1 LKAKFRFIIAAC
13 VLGLLMTGPFALTA
27 LLLFADSKDAERA
40 AFAEFLLPRLPLGGL
55 ITTFGLIAG
64 MILLRGLF
72 QQYVQGLL
80 RMAETL
86 RLMLGANRNFRVT
99 PDGPPEVRELARA
112 ANDLAQQRDELLTDV
127 DAQIRQAKATVEE
140 EKNRL
145 AALMS
150 ELAMGVVVCNLDGR
164 ILLYNS
170 RARLQFKALAQGP
183 TSTSGGALIGLGRS
197 IFSILE
203 RGQITHSL
211 EHIQQR
217 LRKGSAAPTA
227 NFITATRGG
236 QLLRAQMAPVLRTGA
251 TDPATA
257 TVDTIPP
264 NLPPG
269 EGGRERPPTGEIVSN
284 PPDPRAALH
293 SGPASAAQSSALRNP
308 ASAPLSG
315 KGGDEVSGQAA
326 PVQGKNL
333 DNALGLES
341 QVTGY
346 VLTIENITRN
356 FEREAER
363 DQALQALTDGNRA
376 ALGNIRAAVETLID
390 TPDME
395 PDYRERFTRVIADE
409 AAAMSQRLDATMSRF
424 ADSLKTRWPLED
436 VLAIDILAAAAR
448 RIEDRLKLPIKHEE
462 QDASLWMRVDSFS
475 LIQAI
480 TFLASR
486 LQDHYAIRE
495 LRLRLATEGKM
506 VFLDLIWSGTPVSSE
521 TLYMWELEPMTV
533 GAETS
538 PLTLRDVID
547 RHGGEIW
554 YQRDKAAHR
563 AFFRMVLPAAVTPDL
578 AANDQ
583 VQHLHSDS
591 RPEYYDFDLFAAR
604 DAAGAGIDLD
614 RKLSELTYS
623 VFDTET
629 TGLEPSNGDEIIQM
643 GAVRVVNNRL
653 LRQEVFDQLV
663 DPGIPLK
670 PAGIPIHGITEDMV
684 HGQPKLDVVLPAF
697 HEFCAETVLVAHNAA
712 FDMRFFQLKED
723 SLGVRFTQPVLDTL
737 LLSAVI
743 HPNQES
749 HRLELIAERLGIN
762 VIGRHTALGDAFVTG
777 EVFLKMVPLLADM
790 GIVTLRQ
797 ALDAAQQ
804 TYFARIKY

>member
-1 LKAKFRFIIAAC
+1 MALI
-13 VLGLLMTGPFALTA
+13 VGLQ
-27 LLLFADSKDAERA
+27 
-40 AFAEFLLPRLPLGGL
+40 
-55 ITTFGLIAG
+55 
-64 MILLRGLF
+64 LLRALF

-86 RLMLGANRNFRVT
+86 RLMLGANRNFRVD
-99 PDGPPEVRELARA
+99 PEGPPEVRELARA
-112 ANDLAQQRDELLTDV
+112 ANDLAQQRDALLTDV
-127 DAQIRQAKATVEE
+127 EEQIRRAKATVEE

-183 TSTSGGALIGLGRS
+183 TSMSGGALIGLGRS

-211 EHIQQR
+211 ENIQHR
-217 LRKGSAAPTA
+217 LRKGSAEPTA
-227 NFITATRGG
+227 NFITSTRSGA
-236 QLLRAQMAPVLRTGA
+236 LLRAQMAPVLGSAERA
-251 TDPATA
+251 EK
-257 TVDTIPP
+257 VDIPP
-264 NLPPG
+264 APP
-269 EGGRERPPTGEIVSN
+269 
-284 PPDPRAALH
+284 
-293 SGPASAAQSSALRNP
+293 
-308 ASAPLSG
+308 SG
-315 KGGDEVSGQAA
+315 KGGDDISGQASPA
-326 PVQGKNL
+326 PQQKVMAASTEAELQI
-333 DNALGLES
+333 
-341 QVTGY
+341 TGY

-363 DQALQALTDGNRA
+363 DQALQSLTDGNRA

-395 PDYRERFTRVIADE
+395 ADFRERFTRVIADE
-409 AAAMSQRLDATMSRF
+409 ASTMSSRLESTMSRF

-448 RIEDRLKLPIKHEE
+448 RIEDKLKLPIKNEE
-462 QDASLWMRVDSFS
+462 QDASLWMRVDSFA

-495 LRLRLATEGKM
+495 LRLRLSAEGKM
-506 VFLDLIWSGTPVSSE
+506 VFVDLIWSGTPVSSE
-521 TLYMWELEPMTV
+521 TLYTWELEPMNV
-533 GAETS
+533 GAEVS

-554 YQRDKAAHR
+554 YQRDKAAHN
-563 AFFRMVLPAAVTPDL
+563 AYFRIVLPAA
-578 AANDQ
+578 AASDAIAAEQ
-583 VQHLHSDS
+583 VQQHLHSDS

-604 DAAGAGIDLD
+604 DAEGSGIDLD
-614 RKLSELTYS
+614 RRLTDLAYS

-653 LRQEVFDQLV
+653 LRQEIFDQLV

-670 PAGIPIHGITEDMV
+670 PEGIPIHGITEAMV
-684 HGQPKLDVVLPAF
+684 NGQPRLDVVLPAF

-749 HRLELIAERLGIN
+749 HRLESIAERLGIN

-777 EVFLKMVPLLADM
+777 EVFLKMVPLLAEM

-797 ALDAAQQ
+797 ALDAAQK
-804 TYFARIKY
+804 TYFARVKY

>member
-1 LKAKFRFIIAAC
+1 MKAKVRFILAAG
-13 VLGLLMTGPFALTA
+13 VLGLLMVGPFGLTA
-27 LLLFADSKDAERA
+27 LLLFLDSKDAERE
-40 AFAEFLLPRLPLGGL
+40 AFAQFLLPRLPLGGMMTL
-55 ITTFGLIAG
+55 IGFVAG
-64 MILLRGLF
+64 VILLRSLF
-72 QQYVQGLL
+72 QQYVHGLL

-86 RLMLGANRNFRVT
+86 RLMLGANRNFRVALE
-99 PDGPPEVRELARA
+99 GPPEVRELARA
-112 ANDLAQQRDELLTDV
+112 ANHLAQQRDELLNDV
-127 DAQIRQAKATVEE
+127 EEQIRTAKATVEE

-150 ELAMGVVVCNLDGR
+150 ELALGVIVCNLDGR

-183 TSTSGGALIGLGRS
+183 TSMSGGALIGLGRS

-211 EHIQQR
+211 ENIQQR
-217 LRKGSAAPTA
+217 LRRGSAEPTA
-227 NFITATRGG
+227 NFITTTRGG
-236 QLLRAQMAPVLRTGA
+236 ALLRAQMAPVLRTGA
-251 TDPATA
+251 TEAAVPKKHD
-257 TVDTIPP
+257 
-264 NLPPG
+264 NPPG
-269 EGGRERPPTGEIVSN
+269 
-284 PPDPRAALH
+284 
-293 SGPASAAQSSALRNP
+293 
-308 ASAPLSG
+308 PLSG

-326 PVQGKNL
+326 PVHEKTL
-333 DNALGLES
+333 DNALGAEL

-363 DQALQALTDGNRA
+363 DQALQSLTDGNRA
-376 ALGNIRAAVETLID
+376 ALANIRAAVETLVD
-390 TPDME
+390 SPEME
-395 PDYRERFTRVIADE
+395 ADYRERFNRVIADE
-409 AAAMSQRLDATMSRF
+409 AATMSTRLEATMSRF
-424 ADSLKTRWPLED
+424 ADALKTRWPLED
-436 VLAIDILAAAAR
+436 VLAVDILAAAAR
-448 RIEDRLKLPIKHEE
+448 RIEDRLQLPIKHED
-462 QDASLWMRVDSFS
+462 QDGSLWMRVDSFS

-495 LRLRLATEGKM
+495 LRLRLAAEGRM
-506 VFLDLIWSGTPVSSE
+506 VFVDLIWSGTPVSSE
-521 TLYMWELEPMTV
+521 TLYTWELEPMNV

-547 RHGGEIW
+547 RHGAEIW
-554 YQRDKAAHR
+554 YQRDKAAHK
-563 AFFRMVLPAAVTPDL
+563 AFFRIVLPAAATPD
-578 AANDQ
+578 APVVDQ
-583 VQHLHSDS
+583 AQHLHSDS

-614 RKLSELTYS
+614 RKLTELAYS

-629 TGLEPSNGDEIIQM
+629 TGLLPSEGDEIIQM
-643 GAVRVVNNRL
+643 GAVRIVNNRL
-653 LRQEVFDQLV
+653 LRQEIFDQLV
-663 DPGIPLK
+663 DPVIPLK
-670 PAGIPIHGITEDMV
+670 PEGIPIHGITEAMV
-684 HGQPKLDVVLPAF
+684 NGQPRLDVVLPAF

-749 HRLELIAERLGIN
+749 HRLESIAERLGIN
-762 VIGRHTALGDAFVTG
+762 VIGRHTALGDSYVTG
-777 EVFLKMVPLLADM
+777 EVFLKMIPLLSDM

-797 ALDAAQQ
+797 ALDAAQK
-804 TYFARIKY
+804 TYFARVKY

>member
-1 LKAKFRFIIAAC
+1 MKVKFRFIVAAC
-13 VLGLLMTGPFALTA
+13 VLGLLMTGPFGLTAA
-27 LLLFADSKDAERA
+27 LLLADAKDAERA
-40 AFAEFLLPRLPLGGL
+40 AFAEFLIPRLPLGAL
-55 ITTFGLIAG
+55 ITVLGFIAG
-64 MILLRGLF
+64 LILLRSLF
-72 QQYVQGLL
+72 QQYVHGLL

-86 RLMLGANRNFRVT
+86 RLMLGANRNFRVA
-99 PDGPPEVRELARA
+99 PEGPPEVRELARA
-112 ANDLAQQRDELLTDV
+112 ANDLAQQRDELLNDV
-127 DAQIRQAKATVEE
+127 EEQIRTAKATVEE

-150 ELAMGVVVCNLDGR
+150 ELAMGVIVCNLDGR

-183 TSTSGGALIGLGRS
+183 TSMSGGALIGLGRS

-211 EHIQQR
+211 ENIQQR
-217 LRKGSAAPTA
+217 LRKGSAEPTA
-227 NFITATRGG
+227 NFITSTRGG
-236 QLLRAQMAPVLRTGA
+236 QLLRCQMAPVLRTGA
-251 TDPATA
+251 DSATTA
-257 TVDTIPP
+257 TVDSLPP
-264 NLPPG
+264 NPPPG
-269 EGGRERPPTGEIVSN
+269 EGGDNIGS
-284 PPDPRAALH
+284 
-293 SGPASAAQSSALRNP
+293 
-308 ASAPLSG
+308 
-315 KGGDEVSGQAA
+315 QAA
-326 PVQGKNL
+326 PAHDQTT
-333 DNALGLES
+333 ATTMLGAEL

-376 ALGNIRAAVETLID
+376 ALGNIRAAVETLLD
-390 TPDME
+390 SPEME
-395 PDYRERFTRVIADE
+395 ADYRERFTRVIADE
-409 AAAMSQRLDATMSRF
+409 AAAMSSKLEATMSRF

-436 VLAIDILAAAAR
+436 VLGIDILAAAAR
-448 RIEDRLKLPIKHEE
+448 RIEDRLQLPIKHED
-462 QDASLWMRVDSFS
+462 QDAELWMRVDSFA

-495 LRLRLATEGKM
+495 LRLRLSAEGRM
-506 VFLDLIWSGTPVSSE
+506 VFVDLIWSGTTISSE
-521 TLYMWELEPMTV
+521 TLYTWELEPMNV

-554 YQRDKAAHR
+554 YQRDKAVHS
-563 AFFRMVLPAAVTPDL
+563 AFFRIVLPAAVTPE
-578 AANDQ
+578 APATDQ
-583 VQHLHSDS
+583 AQHLHSDS

-604 DAAGAGIDLD
+604 DAAGSGIDPE
-614 RKLSELTYS
+614 RRLTDLAYS

-629 TGLEPSNGDEIIQM
+629 TGLQPSEGDEIIQL
-643 GAVRVVNNRL
+643 GAVRIVNNRL
-653 LRQEVFDQLV
+653 LRQEIFDQLV
-663 DPGIPLK
+663 DPVIPLK
-670 PAGIPIHGITEDMV
+670 PEGIPIHGITEAMV
-684 HGQPKLDVVLPAF
+684 NGQPKLDVVLPVF

-749 HRLELIAERLGIN
+749 HRLESIAERLGIN
-762 VIGRHTALGDAFVTG
+762 VIGRHTALGDAYVTG
-777 EVFLKMVPLLADM
+777 EVFLKMIPLLADM
-790 GIVTLRQ
+790 GIVTLQQ
-797 ALDAAQQ
+797 ALDAAQK
-804 TYFARIKY
+804 TYFARVKY

>member
-1 LKAKFRFIIAAC
+1 MKAKFRFIIAAC

-27 LLLFADSKDAERA
+27 ILLFADAKDAERA

-55 ITTFGLIAG
+55 MTLFGFMAG
-64 MILLRGLF
+64 LILLRSLF
-72 QQYVQGLL
+72 QQYVHGLL

-86 RLMLGANRNFRVT
+86 RLMLGANRNFRVA
-99 PDGPPEVRELARA
+99 PEGPPEVRELARA

-127 DAQIRQAKATVEE
+127 EEQIRLAKATVEE

-150 ELAMGVVVCNLDGR
+150 ELAMAVVVCNLDGR

-183 TSTSGGALIGLGRS
+183 TSMSGGALIGLGRS

-211 EHIQQR
+211 EKIQQR
-217 LRKGSAAPTA
+217 LRKGSAEPTA
-227 NFITATRGG
+227 NFITSTRGG
-236 QLLRAQMAPVLRTGA
+236 QLLRAQMAPVLGKAESRQGDEDSTAA
-251 TDPATA
+251 T
-257 TVDTIPP
+257 
-264 NLPPG
+264 L
-269 EGGRERPPTGEIVSN
+269 
-284 PPDPRAALH
+284 
-293 SGPASAAQSSALRNP
+293 SAADSMGTEL
-308 ASAPLSG
+308 
-315 KGGDEVSGQAA
+315 
-326 PVQGKNL
+326 
-333 DNALGLES
+333 

-346 VLTIENITRN
+346 VLTIDNITRN

-363 DQALQALTDGNRA
+363 DQVLQLLTDGNRA
-376 ALGNIRAAVETLID
+376 ALANIRAAVETLID

-395 PDYRERFTRVIADE
+395 TDYRERFTRVISDE
-409 AAAMSQRLDATMSRF
+409 ASTMSERLETTMSRF
-424 ADSLKTRWPLED
+424 ADSLKTRGPLEG
-436 VLAIDILAAAAR
+436 VLAIDILAAAER
-448 RIEDRLKLPIKHEE
+448 RIEDALKLPIKHED
-462 QDASLWMRVDSFS
+462 QDASLWMRVDSFA

-495 LRLRLATEGKM
+495 LRLRLSAEGRM
-506 VFLDLIWSGTPVSSE
+506 VFVDLIWSGTPVSSE
-521 TLYMWELEPMTV
+521 TLYAWELEPMNV
-533 GAETS
+533 GAEIS

-547 RHGGEIW
+547 RHGAEIW
-554 YQRDKAAHR
+554 YQRDKAAHN
-563 AFFRMVLPAAVTPDL
+563 AFFRIVLPAAATPEVQ
-578 AANDQ
+578 AIDQ
-583 VQHLHSDS
+583 AQHLHSES
-591 RPEYYDFDLFAAR
+591 RPEYYDFDLFASR
-604 DAAGAGIDLD
+604 DAEGSGIDLD
-614 RKLSELTYS
+614 RRLADLAYS

-643 GAVRVVNNRL
+643 GAVRIVNQRL
-653 LRQEVFDQLV
+653 LRQEIFDQLV
-663 DPGIPLK
+663 DPRIPLK
-670 PAGIPIHGITEDMV
+670 PEGIPIHGITEAMV
-684 HGQPKLDVVLPAF
+684 KGQPTLDVVLPAF
-697 HEFCAETVLVAHNAA
+697 HEFCHETVLVAHNAA

-743 HPNQES
+743 HPNQET
-749 HRLELIAERLGIN
+749 HRLEIIAERLGIN
-762 VIGRHTALGDAFVTG
+762 VIGRHTALGDAYVTG
-777 EVFLKMVPLLADM
+777 EVFLKMIPLLADM